1 MSDYLSYYADKR
13 VLVTGGAGAIG
24 GILVH
29 QLADLGAQVT
39 ILDDLSSASRWN
51 IVDHPYVHF
60 VQGSVLD
67 EQELKRVFSQRPQIV
82 YHLAALFANQ
92 NSIDHPQDDLMVNG
106 MGTLL
111 VLQYSQ
117 LTGVERV
124 VYASSG
130 CSVYGRDAP
139 FPLTEGYLSLNLDT
153 PYMITKMLGELY
165 CNFYRNYHEL
175 KTVRTRFFNSFGP
188 GEIPGAYRNV
198 IPNFIYW
205 AMKGQALPI
214 MGTGE
219 ETRDWTYVGDLVDG
233 VLRAGYSQEAVGQ
246 EMNLGSGHETRV
258 IDMAH
263 MVNQLTG
270 NVAGLRHIPRRKWDH
285 KTRLLA
291 SIEKAGQLI
300 GYSPQTDF
308 RTGLENAVRWF
319 RDHWDDIERTA
330 RF

>member
-1 MSDYLSYYADKR
+1 MSEYLSYYAGKR
-13 VLVTGGAGAIG
+13 VLITGGAGAIG
-24 GILVH
+24 GNLTRA
-29 QLADLGAQVT
+29 LAAQGALVT

-51 IVDHPYVHF
+51 IPDLPSVRF

-67 EQELKRVFSQRPQIV
+67 EQELKRVFSVKPEIV

-111 VLQYSQ
+111 VLQYAQ

-130 CSVYGRDAP
+130 CSVYGRNAP

-165 CNFYRNYHEL
+165 CNFFGNYHDL
-175 KTVRTRFFNSFGP
+175 KTVRTRFFNSYGP

-205 AMKGQALPI
+205 AIKGQPLPI

-219 ETRDWTYVGDLVDG
+219 ETRDWTYVGDIVDG
-233 VLRAGYSQEAVGQ
+233 LLRAGYFSQAVGE
-246 EMNLGSGHETRV
+246 EMNLASGREVRV
-258 IDMAH
+258 IDMA
-263 MVNQLTG
+263 NTINELTG
-270 NVAGLRHIPRRKWDH
+270 NAAGIRWIPRRNWDH

-291 SIEKAGQLI
+291 SIEKAGRVI
-300 GYSPQTDF
+300 GYQPQMEF
-308 RTGLENAVRWF
+308 REGLEHAVKWF
-319 RDHWDDIERTA
+319 RDNWDNIQNTA